1 MSNRHV
7 RWPAERFYWAFLDGG
22 LLPRGE
28 KRRRQLGYLFERFLP
43 GLAIEDVRAVYRA
56 VPGARNRFL
65 ACGAPAEKLREQL
78 DAGALTLAPQA
89 LPAFVEAPLDPAE
102 FNLLTASLLP
112 EAVRRLRRR
121 AVSLAITVVIGSC
134 LLLIA
139 GLERRERA
147 IQSHAAGALAAQAA
161 IIERALGPAA
171 PGGSA
176 QPAQVRLV
184 AALRQLEQTRRED
197 PAVTGLLD
205 CSVVMSEFLK
215 VWPAGEL
222 RVSTESIVVAPDSIN
237 VRAIVATMGDAQL
250 LADAL
255 DRLSG
260 WRLLQPQSEARKDD
274 VIVSLRL
281 EPEGGS
287 R

>member
-1 MSNRHV
+1 MSERHM
-7 RWPAERFYWAFLDGG
+7 RWAADRFYWALLDGG
-22 LLPRGE
+22 LLPRGG

-43 GLAIEDVRAVYRA
+43 GLAIEQVQAVYRA

-78 DAGALTLAPQA
+78 DSGALTLGPQS
-89 LPAFVEAPLDPAE
+89 LPAFVDAPLDPAAL
-102 FNLLTASLLP
+102 NLLTGDLLP

-121 AVSLAITVVIGSC
+121 AVSLVVAAVIGCC
-134 LLLIA
+134 LLLVA

-147 IQSHAAGALAAQAA
+147 VEAHAACVLAAQAA
-161 IIERALGPAA
+161 IIERALGSAA
-171 PGGSA
+171 PGGNA
-176 QPAQVRLV
+176 QPPQVRLI

-197 PAVTGLLD
+197 PAAADVLD

-215 VWPAGEL
+215 LWPAAL
-222 RVSTESIVVAPDSIN
+222 HVSTESIVVAPDSIS
-237 VRAIVATMGDAQL
+237 VRAIVATMVDAQL

-255 DRLSG
+255 GRLSG
-260 WRLLQPQSEARKDD
+260 WRLLQPQSEARKGD
-274 VIVSLRL
+274 VVVSLRL
-281 EPEGGS
+281 EPEVGT

>member
-1 MSNRHV
+1 MSERHV
-7 RWPAERFYWAFLDGG
+7 RWPAERFYWALLDGG
-22 LLPRGE
+22 LLPRGG

-43 GLAIEDVRAVYRA
+43 GLAIEGVQAVYRA

-89 LPAFVEAPLDPAE
+89 LPAFGDQPLDPAA
-102 FNLLTASLLP
+102 FNLLTGPLLP
-112 EAVRRLRRR
+112 EAVRSLRRR
-121 AVSLAITVVIGSC
+121 AVSLAVTVVIGCC

-147 IQSHAAGALAAQAA
+147 VEAHTAGVLAAQAA
-161 IIERALGPAA
+161 TIERALGPGARE
-171 PGGSA
+171 ST
-176 QPAQVRLV
+176 QPPQVRLV
-184 AALRQLEQTRRED
+184 AALRQLEQTRRAD
-197 PAVTGLLD
+197 PAAAGVLD

-215 VWPAGEL
+215 HWPAGL
-222 RVSTESIVVAPDSIN
+222 HVSTESIVVAPDSIN
-237 VRAIVATMGDAQL
+237 VRAIVATMGEAQL

-255 DRLSG
+255 GGLSG

-274 VIVSLRL
+274 VVVALRL
-281 EPEGGS
+281 EPESGP
-287 R
+287 